1 MNAEEH
7 KSTHHAADGA
17 PDEWGIDR
25 LDVEAYLARVRHY
38 GDLSPSAGTLQAL
51 HRAHVAAIPFENLD
65 IVLGRRIPL
74 DIDRLQDKLLRRSR
88 GGYCYEHNLLFA
100 ALLERLG
107 YRVTRL
113 AARVQPGRP
122 GPRGHMV
129 LAVETSMGRWLADVG
144 FGAGFL
150 EPIPLGEGVVSR
162 QGGWTYGLERREGG
176 VWLLR
181 SAGPDGWSDLYAF
194 TTEPQFLVDYIVYN
208 HFTSTHPASPFVGRA
223 VAIRTTP
230 EVRHTIRGRELV
242 SARPDGS
249 TERRELTDEEL
260 PRALRQTFGVVLEPE
275 ELATLRPGV

>member
-1 MNAEEH
+1 MSAEEQKPTNH
-7 KSTHHAADGA
+7 PADGT
-17 PDEWGIDR
+17 PDEWDGDR
-25 LDVEAYLARVRHY
+25 LDVEAYLARVRHH
-38 GDLSPSAGTLQAL
+38 GDLSPSAGTLRAL

-65 IVLGRRIPL
+65 IVLGRGISL
-74 DIDRLQDKLLRRSR
+74 EIDRLQDKLLRRAR

-129 LAVETSMGRWLADVG
+129 LVVETDGGRWLADVG
-144 FGAGFL
+144 FGAGLL
-150 EPIPLGEGVVSR
+150 EPIPLGGGAVSR
-162 QGGWTYGLERREGG
+162 QGGWTHGLERREGG

-181 SAGPDGWSDLYAF
+181 SAAPVGWSDLYAF
-194 TTEPQFLVDYIVYN
+194 TTERQHLVDYIVYN

-249 TERRELTDEEL
+249 TERRELTEDEF
-260 PRALRQTFGVVLEPE
+260 PAVLRETFGILLEPE
-275 ELATLRPGV
+275 ELASVWPGA